1 MLISDVAQ
9 SGLTL
14 RQIGAVGMQMPA
26 QTHLDAVQ
34 LLACALA
41 SCTWTTL
48 ATYGERFDT
57 SADDIEIKVRWALG
71 DGPKRVA
78 TMSLDISWPSLL
90 ESRLDAATRAARHC
104 TIHATL
110 THGCEVDAFVDH

>member
-1 MLISDVAQ
+1 MVISEVGE

-14 RQIGAVGMQMPA
+14 RRIGAAGLETPA
-26 QTHLDAVQ
+26 TTHLDAVH
-34 LLACALA
+34 LLACALG

-57 SADDIEIKVRWALG
+57 SADDVEIKVRWALG

-78 TMSLDISWPSLL
+78 SMSLDITWPSLP

-110 THGCEVDAFVDH
+110 SHSCEVDVFVDH

>member
-1 MLISDVAQ
+1 MVISDVAEF
-9 SGLTL
+9 GLTI
-14 RQIGAVGMQMPA
+14 RQIGTAGMQMPA
-26 QTHLDAVQ
+26 ETHLDAVQ
-34 LLACALA
+34 LLACALG

-48 ATYGERFDT
+48 STYGERFDT
-57 SADDIEIKVRWALG
+57 SADDVEIKVRWAMG

-78 TMSLDISWPSLL
+78 SMSLDISWPSLP

-110 THGCEVDAFVDH
+110 SHGCEVDAFVDQ

>member
-1 MLISDVAQ
+1 MVISDIAE
-9 SGLTL
+9 SGLTI
-14 RQIGAVGMQMPA
+14 RQVGAAGLQIPDDS
-26 QTHLDAVQ
+26 HLDAVQ
-34 LLACALA
+34 LLACALG
-41 SCTWTTL
+41 SCTWATL
-48 ATYGERFDT
+48 ATYGQRFDR

-78 TMSLDISWPSLL
+78 TMSLDISWPSLP

-110 THGCEVDAFVDH
+110 AHGCEVDAFVDQ